1 MAARSPKTKS
11 PAKLSVPIFDAKGQ
25 NQNSL
30 DINEYFSSKELTS
43 GFNPSFIHQTVLSYH
58 NNLRQSTAKAKT
70 RAEVAGGGK
79 KPWRQKGTGRA
90 RQGSIRSP
98 QWRKG
103 GVVFGP
109 TGNQNFSVK
118 LNSRTKAKA
127 MRFALLDLL
136 SQEKLVLI
144 DNLPAIKSTKDLK
157 HFLKQYSVSQKNLLG
172 LELKDLLYFQ
182 FAANLNI
189 VHPKLINQ
197 INPLDLFRCQTFI
210 CSQEAFT
217 NLLNRIK
224 ASK

>member
-1 MAARSPKTKS
+1 MAARSTKTKNTD
-11 PAKLSVPIFDAKGQ
+11 KLTVPIFDSKGQ
-25 NQNSL
+25 SQNNL
-30 DINEYFSSKELTS
+30 DINEYFSQKELAS
-43 GFNPSFIHQTVLSYH
+43 GFNPSFIHQTVLAYH
-58 NNLRQSTAKAKT
+58 NNLRQATAKTKT
-70 RAEVAGGGK
+70 RAEVSGGGK

-109 TGNQNFSVK
+109 TGSQNFSVK
-118 LNSRTKAKA
+118 LNSRVKAKT

-136 SQEKLVLI
+136 NQEKLVII

-157 HFLKQYSVSQKNLLG
+157 QFLKQYSISQKNLLG

-182 FAANLNI
+182 FAANLDI
-189 VHPKLINQ
+189 VYPKLINQ

-210 CSQEAFT
+210 CSQESFT
-217 NLLNRIK
+217 NLLKRVK